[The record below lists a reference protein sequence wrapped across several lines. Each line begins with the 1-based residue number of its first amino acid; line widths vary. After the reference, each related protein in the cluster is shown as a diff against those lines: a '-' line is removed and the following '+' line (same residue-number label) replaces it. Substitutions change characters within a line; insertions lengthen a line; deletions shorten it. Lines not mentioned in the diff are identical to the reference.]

1 MVFLILQLQ
10 QKLHAVQEEIHRV
23 TMQINSLKAVEN
35 PPGMHRLS
43 DGKLMQKLDELKEE
57 FSELMRELRR
67 RKSLADG
74 IVVNS
79 QVR

>member
-1 MVFLILQLQ
+1 
-10 QKLHAVQEEIHRV
+10 
-23 TMQINSLKAVEN
+23 MQINSLAAVEI
-35 PPGMHRLS
+35 PPGTHRLS

-74 IVVNS
+74 IIVNS
-79 QVR
+79 QVSTVNKHGLYLTRFYWK